1 VTLLLDTQA
10 FLWFAAGSPKLSRRA
25 RRAIEADDAQVVLSA
40 ASVWEM
46 AIKARL
52 GRLTL
57 PTSVHTYVDEK
68 QRGGVVMLPVE
79 WPHAAAVEA
88 LPFHHRDPFDRLIIV
103 QALAED
109 LPVVTNDSAFAPYGV
124 KTIW

>member
-1 VTLLLDTQA
+1 MTLLLDTQA
-10 FLWFAAGSPKLSRRA
+10 FLWFAAGSPRLSRRA
-25 RRAIEADDAQVVLSA
+25 RHAIEADDAEVVLSA

-68 QRGGVVMLPVE
+68 RRGGVVMLPVE
-79 WPHAAAVEA
+79 WMHTAAVES
-88 LPFHHRDPFDRLIIV
+88 LPFHHRDPFDRLIVV
-103 QALAED
+103 QAQAED